1 MTRPFFIF
9 VLSFTV
15 IWAGSGAWAQQRG
28 QAPAPGPYPNCNRQ
42 AAGNCTDAGVV
53 ACMNTH
59 KGNNDAIRQCQ
70 MNVNMSCNT
79 QNGCPNSAQ

>member
-1 MTRPFFIF
+1 MTRLFL
-9 VLSFTV
+9 VLSLAV
-15 IWAGSGAWAQQRG
+15 IWADSGAWAQQR

-42 AAGNCTDAGVV
+42 AAGSCTDAGVV

-59 KGNNDAIRQCQ
+59 KGNNDAIRQCR